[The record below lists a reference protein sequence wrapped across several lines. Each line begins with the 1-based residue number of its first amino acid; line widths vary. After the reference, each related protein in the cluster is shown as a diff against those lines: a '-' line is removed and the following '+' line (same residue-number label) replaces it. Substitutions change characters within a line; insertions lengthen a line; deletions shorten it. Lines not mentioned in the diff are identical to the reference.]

1 MPGYNKLFFD
11 GRFPGDDLTSEMLN
25 WKDAVLSEGQ
35 MKEKMF
41 LPNDY
46 VESTNP
52 RSDSGVFP
60 NTRDYVV
67 TGRGTHVALELSGDC
82 KNDGKT
88 LFMRAE
94 SYLKMTVY
102 PNLEPFK
109 LWEILAIKTE
119 DPDKN
124 FNLQVHNKE
133 GRELLNIN
141 KTADNNNLAI
151 WDLSDLFIGL
161 EEVDFTIRALDNNTE
176 ISLIELIFDITADTV
191 DTPLTP
197 RLTPVNVIPD
207 TAIVGTI
214 NFKISSDLTNDQITQ
229 ATTTYNN
236 FNINGETLFLEKFP
250 FNTSNIPLRAD
261 YKNIGFLTSDN
272 RKVKH
277 YLLNCQNKLGFY
289 LELPYNKLATGE
301 IDLKA
306 VIYNKDTVIE
316 SATSIFSYIAD
327 SRNGRPFSNISKT
340 DYPSVGNRQPTSIVL
355 NNDEVITTGSYGS
368 EGFRVGN
375 FDYQELNYL
384 VDYSEAL
391 GDTGNIVSFYRDSNI
406 ENQSI
411 NENNLVFDWDNSLF
425 GLYGGTKATVA
436 GKVNEMHM
444 EALRSPNNTKAFY
457 LHDRLGRPN
466 YALPINGFS
475 KNGEFLVFK
484 SEKGL
489 IKIPWVVSMQN
500 PCSTLFN
507 TRFDD
512 KEYNYVPK

>member
-1 MPGYNKLFFD
+1 MPGHNKIFFD

-25 WKDAVLSEGQ
+25 WKDAVISEGQ

-46 VESTNP
+46 IENNNP
-52 RSDSGVFP
+52 RSDNGVFP
-60 NTRDYVV
+60 NTREYVV
-67 TGRGTHVALELSGDC
+67 TGRGTLVALELSADC
-82 KNDGKT
+82 KNDGKS

-109 LWEILAIKTE
+109 LWESLTIKTE
-119 DPDKN
+119 DDNKS

-141 KTADNNNLAI
+141 NTVDNNNLAS

-176 ISLIELIFDITADTV
+176 ITLIEMIFDITADTV
-191 DTPLTP
+191 DIPLTP
-197 RLTPVNVIPD
+197 RLMPVNVIPES
-207 TAIVGTI
+207 AFVGTI
-214 NFKISSDLTNDQITQ
+214 DFKLTSDLTSEQITQ
-229 ATTTYNN
+229 ASNIYNN
-236 FNINGETLFLEKFP
+236 YNINGETLFLENFP
-250 FNTSNIPLRAD
+250 FNSSNIPLRAD
-261 YKNIGFLTSDN
+261 YKNIGFLDSDN
-272 RKVKH
+272 HRVKH

-289 LELPYNKLATGE
+289 IELPPNKLATSD
-301 IDLKA
+301 INLKA
-306 VIYNKDTVIE
+306 VIYNRDTVIE

-327 SRNGRPFSNISKT
+327 SRNGRPFSNISKV
-340 DYPSVGNRQPTSIVL
+340 DYPSVANRQPTSIVL
-355 NNDEVITTGSYGS
+355 NNEEVITTGSYGS

-384 VDYSEAL
+384 VDYSEAT
-391 GDTGNIVSFYRDSNI
+391 GDTGNLVSFYRDSNI

-411 NENNLVFDWDNSLF
+411 NENNLVFDWNNSAF

-436 GKVNEMHM
+436 GKIPGMHM
-444 EALRSPNNTKAFY
+444 EALRSPNNTKAYY
-457 LHDRLGRPN
+457 LHDRLARPN
-466 YALPINGFS
+466 YALPMNGFS
-475 KNGEFLVFK
+475 KNGEFLVFR

-507 TRFDD
+507 TRFED
-512 KEYNYVPK
+512 KDYNYVPK